1 VKETVA
7 FLVMVA
13 LTAAALAG
21 VPLASWRSDPVDPCH
36 IAGIAGAVTIVL
48 LLVARIREAIAFE
61 RSVFAVF
68 LLGMPLIY
76 ISSWLWV
83 TPHDD
88 VVWLVAELVG
98 FPIYAAL
105 AIAGVRRS
113 PWFLVAGI
121 AGHGIGWD
129 LWHHAHATY
138 IPHWYATG
146 CLLMDVGVAIYAAAC
161 IPRWRE
167 VVARRREGIVEAVA
181 T

>member
-1 VKETVA
+1 VKDTIA
-7 FLVMVA
+7 FFVMVG
-13 LTAAALAG
+13 LTAVALAG
-21 VPLASWRSDPVDPCH
+21 VPFESWRADSVDPCH
-36 IAGIAGAVTIVL
+36 IAGIAGGVTIVL
-48 LLVARIREAIAFE
+48 LLVGRLRDAIAFE

-88 VVWLVAELVG
+88 VKWLVAELAG

-105 AIAGVRRS
+105 AIAGVRWS
-113 PWFLVAGI
+113 PWFLVVGI

-146 CLLMDVGVAIYAAAC
+146 CFLMDVGVAIYAAAR

-167 VVARRREGIVEAVA
+167 VVARRRAGVVEVA
-181 T
+181 AT